1 MKKLRDYQINLLN
14 NTRKAMQD
22 GYKAPCIVSPCGS
35 GKSVVIAELARLT
48 TMKDNR
54 VLFLVHRKELISQIE
69 KSFRDQGVVMPN
81 VDLMMVQT
89 AVRRLDKIKKPNLI
103 ITDENHHSLANTY
116 RKIYDHFPDA
126 YRVGFT
132 ATPIRLNGGGL
143 GDVNDILVEGLTVK
157 ELIELGHLAPYKYY
171 APSVVDTSGLHTRR
185 GEFVAKEVD
194 ELFSSKTIFGNVI
207 NHYKKLAM
215 GKQAILYAPNVA
227 KSIQIARAFNKENI
241 IAEHIDAKTPAEE
254 RTKIIDR
261 FRSGEIQVLCN
272 VELISEGFDVPDC
285 EVVILLRPTQSYGLF
300 VQQSMR
306 SMRYKPGKIAI
317 IIDHVGNVHRHGLP
331 DKEVGWSL
339 NPQKET
345 KTVKDPSSVKQC
357 PECFFTVPSATAIC
371 PDCGHEFRQEV
382 EYKEVETELEEYNQ
396 EIVLD
401 YRSPRDCKNMS
412 ELYSLAKN
420 LGYKPGWAFYQGK
433 LLGYIGG

>member
-1 MKKLRDYQINLLN
+1 MKKLRDYQISLLN
-14 NTRKAMQD
+14 NTRKAIQE
-22 GYKAPCIVSPCGS
+22 GYKSPCIVSPCGS
-35 GKSVVIAELARLT
+35 GKSVVITELARLT
-48 TMKDNR
+48 TIKDNR

-89 AVRRLDKIKKPNLI
+89 AVRRLDKLRKPSLI
-103 ITDENHHSLANTY
+103 ITDENHHSLASTY
-116 RKIYDHFPDA
+116 RKIYDYFPDV

-143 GDVNDILVEGLTVK
+143 GDVNDILIEGLTVR

-171 APSVVDTSGLHTRR
+171 APTVVDTSKLHTKR
-185 GEFVAKEVD
+185 GEFVPSEVN
-194 ELFSSKTIFGNVI
+194 ELFQEKAIFGDVI
-207 NHYKKLAM
+207 GHYKKLAM
-215 GKQAILYAPNVA
+215 NKQAILYAPNVA
-227 KSIQIARAFNKENI
+227 KSKDIAEAFNK
-241 IAEHIDAKTPAEE
+241 AGTCAAHIDAKTPPDE
-254 RTKIIDR
+254 RSEIIKQFRDGKIKI
-261 FRSGEIQVLCN
+261 LCN

-306 SMRYKPGKIAI
+306 SMRYKTGKIAI

-331 DKEVGWSL
+331 DREMTWSL
-339 NPQKET
+339 EPKKET
-345 KTVKDPSSVKQC
+345 KQVRDSSDVKQC
-357 PECFFTVPSATAIC
+357 PECFYTVPSATQVC
-371 PDCGHEFRQEV
+371 PECGHEFRQIV
-382 EYKEVETELEEYNQ
+382 EYKEVDTELEEYNQ
-396 EIVLD
+396 EITLD
-401 YRSPRDCKNMS
+401 YRSPRDCKNMK

-420 LGYKPGWAFYQGK
+420 LGHKPGWAYYQGK

>member
-14 NTRKAMQD
+14 NTRKAMRD

-48 TMKDNR
+48 TLKDNR

-89 AVRRLDKIKKPNLI
+89 AVRRLDKLRKPSLI

-116 RKIYDHFPDA
+116 RKIYDHFLDV

-143 GDVNDILVEGLTVK
+143 GDVNDILIEGLTVK
-157 ELIELGHLAPYKYY
+157 ELIALGHLAPYKYY

-194 ELFSSKTIFGNVI
+194 ELFSSRTIFGNVI
-207 NHYKKLAM
+207 NHYKKLAL

-254 RTKIIDR
+254 RTKIINR

-300 VQQSMR
+300 IQQSMR
-306 SMRYKPGKIAI
+306 SMRFKTGKTAI

-331 DKEVGWSL
+331 DKEMTWSL

-345 KTVKDPSSVKQC
+345 KSVKDPTSVKQC

-371 PDCGHEFRQEV
+371 PDCGHEFKQEV
-382 EYKEVETELEEYNQ
+382 EYKEVETELEEYNP
-396 EIVLD
+396 EITLD

>member
-54 VLFLVHRKELISQIE
+54 VLFLVHRKELISQIK

-89 AVRRLDKIKKPNLI
+89 AVRRLDKLRKPSLI

-143 GDVNDILVEGLTVK
+143 GDVNDILIEGLTVK
-157 ELIELGHLAPYKYY
+157 ELIALGHLAPYKYY

-254 RTKIIDR
+254 RTKIINR

-300 VQQSMR
+300 IQQSMR
-306 SMRYKPGKIAI
+306 SMRYKPGKTAI

-331 DKEVGWSL
+331 DKEMTWSL

-345 KTVKDPSSVKQC
+345 KAVKDPTSVKQC
-357 PECFFTVPSATAIC
+357 PECFFIVPSATAIC
-371 PDCGHEFRQEV
+371 PDCGHEFKQEV

-396 EIVLD
+396 EITLD